1 MKLNVGILG
10 ATGAVGQKFVRL
22 LEGHPWF
29 EVTAVAASERSAG
42 KPYRQAAHWIE
53 STPIPDA
60 VGELTVETCEPGL
73 DCDLVFSGLDSSVA
87 GPIEKAFA
95 DAGYPVISNA
105 KNHRMDDDVPLLI
118 PEVNPEHIAL
128 IERQQRPSG
137 GFIVTNPNCATVG
150 LTMALKPLQD
160 AFGIEAVH
168 VTTMQALSGA
178 GYPGVASLDAVAN
191 VIPYIGG
198 EEDKLETEPLRILAP
213 LSREGDAGTPSVSSL
228 AFPISAQ
235 CNRVPVIEGHMEC
248 VSVKLSGS
256 PSIEHVQETIKR
268 FTGPDEVSVLPSS
281 PEYCVVVDEADSAPQ
296 PRRDVHR
303 GAGMTASIGR
313 IRPCPLFDVRFVV
326 LSHNTVRGA
335 AGGAILNAELLASR
349 GLLPHRTAG

>member
-1 MKLNVGILG
+1 MKLKVGILG

-22 LEGHPWF
+22 LENHPWF
-29 EVTAVAASERSAG
+29 ELTALAASERSAG
-42 KPYRQAAHWIE
+42 KPYRDAAHWIE
-53 STPIPDA
+53 SAPLPSD
-60 VGELTVETCEPGL
+60 VGELEVQLCQPGL

-95 DAGYPVISNA
+95 KAGYPVISNA
-105 KNHRMDDDVPLLI
+105 RNHRMDADVPLLI
-118 PEVNPEHIAL
+118 PEVNPEHLAL
-128 IERQQRPSG
+128 IERQETP

-191 VIPYIGG
+191 VVPFIGG
-198 EEDKLETEPLRILAP
+198 EEDKLETEPLRLLGA
-213 LSREGDAGTPSVSSL
+213 LHTEGGRPSVSSL
-228 AFPISAQ
+228 TIPISAQ

-248 VSVKLSGS
+248 VSVKLKGS
-256 PSIEHVQETIKR
+256 PTSERVRSALEAFR
-268 FTGPDEVSVLPSS
+268 SPDEVAALPSA
-281 PEYCVVVDEADSAPQ
+281 PDRCIIIDSDDNAPQ

-303 GAGMTASIGR
+303 GAGMTVSVGR
-313 IRPCPLFDVRFVV
+313 VRSCPVFDVRFVV
-326 LSHNTVRGA
+326 LSHNTIRGA
-335 AGGAILNAELLASR
+335 AGGALLNAELLAAR
-349 GLLPHRTAG
+349 GLLKHRTTD